1 MGYID
6 EDGSFD
12 LDNPDFADDY
22 VFSFI
27 LDNLYPEGVDLTPE
41 QRDLFPSY
49 ENKLMEFEYKL
60 PKIKFPV
67 SESEFINN
75 KNLKK
80 IADKYYSS
88 IDKEVNM
95 SALYYLTICISP

>member
-6 EDGSFD
+6 EDGCFTYSA
-12 LDNPDFADDY
+12 DFADDY

-49 ENKLMEFEYKL
+49 ENKLMEFDYKL

-67 SESEFINN
+67 
-75 KNLKK
+75 
-80 IADKYYSS
+80 
-88 IDKEVNM
+88 
-95 SALYYLTICISP
+95 